1 MILNIPFILNVVNY
15 DANGNKTTLLNK
27 LSKQI
32 PTDTLDLINDLQEVL
47 NSGLAIDVSSIKTAD
62 TSFKNFLNTWNGTGN
77 IAQQYQQHLANAS
90 TSTAHFAATLKNI
103 AVNALPILAISAI
116 IQLVQAG
123 WDALN
128 VTVEEQEAKVNNL
141 QTAYQNLQSEYEQ
154 LSGKQDLT
162 EAEKKRLSYLERR
175 LELDERILK
184 AEEHQLFE
192 EKTGKKFTD
201 RFDEDNYYTRY
212 QKDTNGNEW
221 GILSGFI
228 TPNKNSYGYLSEL
241 YSKKMAD
248 IKATQEEIDT
258 WTKYRNAVEVGSD
271 DWNVYQSNIDFAQSR
286 QTDAIKKLSENE
298 DQLII
303 NLGGYADVIGDL
315 ETYLDSGDPND
326 EDPLRHPGHLQRE
339 REDYRGPVPECR
351 SALRQNT
358 GSYHTD
364 LTSCTV
370 AVCRGRK

>member
-1 MILNIPFILNVVNY
+1 
-15 DANGNKTTLLNK
+15 
-27 LSKQI
+27 
-32 PTDTLDLINDLQEVL
+32 
-47 NSGLAIDVSSIKTAD
+47 
-62 TSFKNFLNTWNGTGN
+62 
-77 IAQQYQQHLANAS
+77 
-90 TSTAHFAATLKNI
+90 
-103 AVNALPILAISAI
+103 
-116 IQLVQAG
+116 
-123 WDALN
+123 
-128 VTVEEQEAKVNNL
+128 
-141 QTAYQNLQSEYEQ
+141 
-154 LSGKQDLT
+154 
-162 EAEKKRLSYLERR
+162 
-175 LELDERILK
+175 
-184 AEEHQLFE
+184 
-192 EKTGKKFTD
+192 
-201 RFDEDNYYTRY
+201 
-212 QKDTNGNEW
+212 
-221 GILSGFI
+221 
-228 TPNKNSYGYLSEL
+228 
-241 YSKKMAD
+241 MAD